1 MYVYVT
7 EIMQSFLAGLEDSV
21 EDMEEVSRAALLI
34 HLWAGAMISNDEKI
48 RNAHHGVNGV
58 NVFYPGRSR
67 RLHPRRKNKT
77 T

>member
-1 MYVYVT
+1 M
-7 EIMQSFLAGLEDSV
+7 
-21 EDMEEVSRAALLI
+21 EDMEEVSRVASLI
-34 HLWAGAMISNDEKI
+34 RLWAEAKIRNDEKI

-67 RLHPRRKNKT
+67 RLHPRRKSKT